1 MKSPGGHPPIYRGQG
16 GPNKLCSKWSA
27 LLKTAHLH
35 ANTFNLGEVEK
46 KDSPRQILV
55 SIDKGWQ
62 APDIFKFV
70 LTQWETVKLTKDSK
84 DYFAK
89 DFKDSL
95 DDDDE
100 L

>member
-1 MKSPGGHPPIYRGQG
+1 
-16 GPNKLCSKWSA
+16 
-27 LLKTAHLH
+27 
-35 ANTFNLGEVEK
+35 
-46 KDSPRQILV
+46 
-55 SIDKGWQ
+55 
-62 APDIFKFV
+62 V

-89 DFKDSL
+89 DFKDIL